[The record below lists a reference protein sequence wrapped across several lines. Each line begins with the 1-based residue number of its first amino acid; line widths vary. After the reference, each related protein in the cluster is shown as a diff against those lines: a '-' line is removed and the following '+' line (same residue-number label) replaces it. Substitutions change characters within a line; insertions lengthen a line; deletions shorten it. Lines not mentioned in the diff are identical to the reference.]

1 MGSPQRK
8 LVVHIGTPKTGSTSI
23 QHMLHRLA
31 VALEARGIHV
41 PVAARS
47 SDYSH
52 CNLALPAGH
61 WATNPSLGGW
71 ADLAREVKHC
81 GAPRCVISCENFTS
95 PWARGQPNV
104 DRLLALARAADR
116 EMQVI
121 AYVRPQYQR
130 LEAGYN
136 QQVLMGGMLAP
147 FDTFVA
153 ERLTESQ
160 LDYGALFR
168 PWREAFGD
176 RLAVYPLER
185 ARMPSGLLAHFL
197 GLLGAR
203 DLAGA
208 AAALPRRNERLGA
221 KHLEVLRL
229 TAVALDNQVIDYPV
243 TVRLLRPVLFDLP
256 ALLDGDAPF
265 AGLSPAQ
272 IEALT
277 ERFAAS
283 NARFAREHGI
293 DAGGVLFR
301 EPPAEAPAR
310 PRRAEWRDFGAQERR
325 RVRRFVRAAAGVDL
339 PAGVSGAAP
348 RRWRRYQLAEPGAAA
363 VRGQDWR
370 RVAVP
375 PPSAFTAEQP
385 VSVVV
390 SGPAGA
396 AELART
402 LAALERQDYP
412 RALIEVVIVDSG
424 SRPAW
429 TEPGA
434 ARPNVKAVDAAPGGS
449 GPDAR
454 NAGARAAAHDLLVFL
469 DGGLVPEA
477 GWLAAHARWHHVVT
491 DVVTVGECAV
501 APLPAVGECAVVPVP
516 VGARGERRT
525 RPELPPETPPETP
538 SALPVDRP
546 GRALAR
552 APFGISRRFLELA
565 GGFDASIAGRAAQAA
580 ELGDR
585 VCTCGGLLVPVRE
598 AVSSRPGPEEGLAE
612 PDRPAGPACTVTIT
626 GAAGHGRKAG
636 ETAAAV
642 LAATGAET
650 VVRLDVPRESG
661 EVEAVRMQLPARA
674 RGRFEGGAAAPD
686 GLSVT
691 PLHVRIPAGAKAAG
705 NLVGRLVAGLGGAVA
720 GSAILPGGA
729 AVSIARSW
737 ALHRARRTGRPAADF
752 GDVAEL
758 DAAIGLSRAALAWR
772 AAATRM
778 AAARALA
785 GRVGGRAARLGR
797 GGGGVLARA
806 RSLRGLRDV
815 PPFLRWLR
823 WEVEGRCRRKL
834 RIRAGVGR

>member
-1 MGSPQRK
+1 MGSTQRK

-23 QHMLHRLA
+23 QYMLHRLA
-31 VALEARGIHV
+31 VALELRGTHV
-41 PVAARS
+41 PVAGRS

-71 ADLAREVKHC
+71 ADLAREVEC
-81 GAPRCVISCENFTS
+81 CSAPRCVISCENFTS
-95 PWARGQPNV
+95 PWARGEPNI

-116 EMQVI
+116 EIQVI
-121 AYVRPQYQR
+121 GYVRPQYQR

-153 ERLTESQ
+153 ERLAESQ

-176 RLAVYPLER
+176 RLTVYPLER
-185 ARMPSGLLAHFL
+185 ARMPAGLLAHFL
-197 GLLGAR
+197 GVLGAR

-229 TAVALDNQVIDYPV
+229 TAVALDHQVIDYPV
-243 TVRLLRPVLFDLP
+243 TVQLLRPVLFDLP

-265 AGLSPAQ
+265 AGLNPAQ

-277 ERFAAS
+277 ARFAAS

-301 EPPAEAPAR
+301 EQPADTSAR
-310 PRRAEWRDFGAQERR
+310 PRRAEWRDFAAEERR

-339 PAGVSGAAP
+339 PTGAGP
-348 RRWRRYQLAEPGAAA
+348 RRWRRFQSAEPAAAA

-375 PPSAFTAEQP
+375 PASAFNAEQP

-390 SGPAGA
+390 SGPAA
-396 AELART
+396 AEELAGT

-424 SRPAW
+424 PRPAG
-429 TEPGA
+429 TKSGA
-434 ARPNVKAVDAAPGGS
+434 AQLNVKAVDSAPGGS
-449 GPDAR
+449 GPDAW
-454 NAGARAAAHDLLVFL
+454 NAGARAATHDLLVFL
-469 DGGLVPEA
+469 DGGLMPAA
-477 GWLAAHARWHHVVT
+477 GWLAAHARWHQVVT
-491 DVVTVGECAV
+491 DVVTVAECIV
-501 APLPAVGECAVVPVP
+501 ASVHD
-516 VGARGERRT
+516 GARERRRT
-525 RPELPPETPPETP
+525 RLETP

-552 APFGISRRFLELA
+552 APFGISRRFLELV
-565 GGFDASIAGRAAQAA
+565 GGFDASVAGRAAQAA

-585 VCTCGGLLVPVRE
+585 VCTHGGLLAPVEE
-598 AVSSRPGPEEGLAE
+598 AICFRPKPEQGLAE
-612 PDRPAGPACTVTIT
+612 PDRPARPACTVTIT
-626 GAAGHGRKAG
+626 GAAGHGREAG

-642 LAATGAET
+642 LAGAGAET
-650 VVRLDVPRESG
+650 VVRLDVPVESG
-661 EVEAVRMQLPARA
+661 EVEAVRLRLPARA
-674 RGRFEGGAAAPD
+674 RSRFEGGAAAPD
-686 GLSVT
+686 ELSAT
-691 PLHVRIPAGAKAAG
+691 PVHVRIPAGAKAAG
-705 NLVGRLVAGLGGAVA
+705 YLVGRLAAGLGGAVA
-720 GSAILPGGA
+720 GAATLTDGT

-737 ALHRARRTGRPAADF
+737 ALHRVRRTGRPAADF
-752 GDVAEL
+752 GDVADL
-758 DAAIGLSRAALAWR
+758 DAAIGLPRPVLAWR
-772 AAATRM
+772 AVSRRIAPAG
-778 AAARALA
+778 ALA
-785 GRVGGRAARLGR
+785 GRVRERTARIGRGGRAA
-797 GGGGVLARA
+797 LAHV
-806 RSLRGLRDV
+806 RSLRGPGDV
-815 PPFLRWLR
+815 PAFLRWLR
-823 WEVEGRCRRKL
+823 WEIEGRCRRKL
-834 RIRAGVGR
+834 RIRAGIGR